1 MEIAKEISSFVTQ
14 EFSTQRYKD
23 FVSYVFS
30 NGEGFEFLIE
40 KFEEPEE
47 NFTYIKKEYCLL
59 PEPLNHKLQFY
70 VFEVDSVNAKIGL
83 YKELKKRLETI
94 DSSAVLA
101 CFYQEG
107 NPTFRLSLITR
118 SLNEDGGIDYSSKRQ
133 SFVLGNYNKT
143 ALLKFGELAKNTK
156 DPLKTLEALTQAFS
170 VENVTKEFYNKIVES
185 FENFA
190 QEIKF
195 PIQQDE
201 TYIRQFIL
209 RMFSR
214 ILFCKFLEKKEI
226 IPSKI
231 WDREYIKTTNYY
243 HDVLEPL
250 FFQTLN
256 TEKDCRD
263 YGLIDT
269 KIQELLRDIPY
280 LNGGLFAPQEGDFFD
295 LKNPTAHIND
305 LVVPNSLFNDL
316 FETLET
322 FHFTIDEST
331 SLDQEIG
338 LDPEMLGMV
347 FENLL
352 SVLFTDNKV
361 DKLSSLRKKT
371 GSYYTPREIVS
382 YMVKSSILEYLKTN
396 TKLNEKELTELV
408 FDYKNSF
415 GDEEQKDIIQKLYA
429 FKVLDPACGSGA
441 FPMGMLQEICLILEA
456 LNHTDNLYDQK
467 LSILQNNIYGVD
479 IQPMA
484 IEIARLRCFLSLICE
499 EDKEHIAPLPN
510 LEFKFISANS
520 LISMPKNDNVLIYDA
535 YNTIKEIMDQY
546 FTSLDKRDLQKK
558 YKEAQQIIAKEYQFS
573 SLVEYDP
580 FNPQSVAGFFDG
592 ELMFKIKEFDCVIGN
607 PPYIRKQGLDK
618 SNSKQYQKSFAS
630 ATKNYDIYV
639 LFVEQCLKMIS
650 KKGQIAFIMPHKWL
664 NSDFGAGL
672 RELTKNKIHTIISFG
687 CFQIFEVST
696 YTALQWFRQ
705 ESGEVKFVQ
714 APQEINSAQEMSRF
728 LTKLTPSDFLAF
740 PTDSLTSSP
749 WYFGGDLSQNIF
761 SKVTSHTPLKEIF
774 RIFVG
779 LQTSKDSVYFLYDC
793 QEGES
798 TTKGYSQELECN
810 VEIENALL
818 KPLLMGDSFHRYDTP
833 STELRVLFPYYQG
846 EDSKG
851 NTKMYLY
858 DESTLKER
866 FPKGYAYLKKCEK
879 VLRARENGRLK
890 SDEQWWRYIYP
901 KNQLLFGK
909 EKLLCPDICDKMQ
922 FSWDRQGEFYFT
934 TTIYGYIKSENFENL
949 DYRFLLAV
957 LNSGLTW
964 WYLSQ
969 VSSVMRGGFYRNK
982 PAYIQDFCI
991 PNLSPKEQEPFIEL
1005 VDKILKAKEQ
1015 NPQANTSAQERE
1027 INNLVYTLYNLTDEE
1042 IQIIENKE

>member
-1 MEIAKEISSFVTQ
+1 MNIAKEISSFVTQ

-23 FVSYVFS
+23 FISYIFS

-40 KFEEPEE
+40 DFEEPEE
-47 NFTYIKKEYCLL
+47 KFIYIKKEYCLL
-59 PEPLNHKLQFY
+59 PEPLNLGNFQKLQFY

-94 DSSAVLA
+94 DSSAILA

-118 SLNEDGGIDYSSKRQ
+118 SLDEKGNIKYSSSKRQ

-143 ALLKFGELAKNTK
+143 ALLKFNELAKNTK
-156 DPLKTLEALTQAFS
+156 DPSKTLEALTQAFS

-185 FENFA
+185 FEEFA
-190 QEIKF
+190 KEIKF
-195 PIQQDE
+195 PIKQED
-201 TYIRQFIL
+201 TYTRQFIL

-214 ILFCKFLEKKEI
+214 ILFCKFLEKKEV

-295 LKNPTAHIND
+295 PKNPTAHIND
-305 LVVPNSLFNDL
+305 LIIPNSLFDKL
-316 FETLET
+316 FETLDT

-331 SLDQEIG
+331 PLDQEVG

-352 SVLFTDNKV
+352 SILFTDNKV
-361 DKLSSLRKKT
+361 DEIDSLRKKT

-382 YMVKSSILEYLKTN
+382 YMVKNSILEYLKTN
-396 TKLNEKELTELV
+396 TKLNEKELAELV

-415 GDEEQKDIIQKLYA
+415 GDEEKSSIVSKLNN

-456 LNHTDNLYDQK
+456 LNHTDNLYNQK

-484 IEIARLRCFLSLICE
+484 IEIARLRCFLSLVCE
-499 EDKEHIAPLPN
+499 ENKDHISPLPN

-520 LISMPKNDNVLIYDA
+520 LIPMPKNDNVLIYDA

-546 FTSLDKRDLQKK
+546 FTSSDKKDLQKK

-592 ELMFKIKEFDCVIGN
+592 ELMFRVKEFDCIIGN
-607 PPYIRKQGLDK
+607 PPYGASLNDDEKKKYKEIYKSSSSDTAQLFIFLADKFLSKNGINTFIVPKALTFATNWKQIR
-618 SNSKQYQKSFAS
+618 
-630 ATKNYDIYV
+630 
-639 LFVEQCLKMIS
+639 
-650 KKGQIAFIMPHKWL
+650 
-664 NSDFGAGL
+664 
-672 RELTKNKIHTIISFG
+672 
-687 CFQIFEVST
+687 
-696 YTALQWFRQ
+696 
-705 ESGEVKFVQ
+705 
-714 APQEINSAQEMSRF
+714 
-728 LTKLTPSDFLAF
+728 DFLKPNVSYIIDCGKA
-740 PTDSLTSSP
+740 
-749 WYFGGDLSQNIF
+749 W
-761 SKVTSHTPLKEIF
+761 SHVL
-774 RIFVG
+774 
-779 LQTSKDSVYFLYDC
+779 
-793 QEGES
+793 
-798 TTKGYSQELECN
+798 LEMI
-810 VEIENALL
+810 V
-818 KPLLMGDSFHRYDTP
+818 
-833 STELRVLFPYYQG
+833 
-846 EDSKG
+846 
-851 NTKMYLY
+851 
-858 DESTLKER
+858 
-866 FPKGYAYLKKCEK
+866 YLKKK
-879 VLRARENGRLK
+879 DMPTH
-890 SDEQWWRYIYP
+890 SYITGFLNEERGISQMLEVP
-901 KNQLLFGK
+901 KEYVELFGFYPNDLSK
-909 EKLLCPDICDKMQ
+909 EELQVGVRIRGEFPCNLGDYGKNFRGDNFQNAVLKQGDITVLGGREIQQYHIKGIKGYIENNLKLSEKSLIQKNSILMQRLIAHIQKPTPHIKMIGTIIESKKAKDFRIVDTVYQIVCNPSISNSYILGCLHSNFLNWYCYRFTFAKAIRTFQ
-922 FSWDRQGEFYFT
+922 FSAET
-934 TTIYGYIKSENFENL
+934 
-949 DYRFLLAV
+949 A
-957 LNSGLTW
+957 
-964 WYLSQ
+964 
-969 VSSVMRGGFYRNK
+969 MR
-982 PAYIQDFCI
+982 I
-991 PNLSPKEQEPFIEL
+991 PIPQITESNQSTADKIIAL
-1005 VDKILKAKEQ
+1005 VEEILKAKEQ
-1015 NPQANTSAQERE
+1015 NPKADTSAQESE
-1027 INNLVYTLYNLTDEE
+1027 IDKLVYALYNLTPEE
-1042 IQIIENKE
+1042 IAIIEEK

>member
-40 KFEEPEE
+40 KFEEPEK

-101 CFYQEG
+101 CFYQKG

-118 SLNEDGGIDYSSKRQ
+118 SLNEDGGIDYSSSKRQ

-143 ALLKFGELAKNTK
+143 ALLKFNELAKNTK
-156 DPLKTLEALTQAFS
+156 DPSKTLEALTQAFS
-170 VENVTKEFYNKIVES
+170 IENVTKEFYNKIVES
-185 FENFA
+185 FEEFA
-190 QEIKF
+190 KEIKF
-195 PIQQDE
+195 PIKQED
-201 TYIRQFIL
+201 TYTRQFIL

-214 ILFCKFLEKKEI
+214 ILFCKFLEKKEV

-280 LNGGLFAPQEGDFFD
+280 LNGGLFAPQDGDFFD
-295 LKNPTAHIND
+295 PQNPTAHIND
-305 LVVPNSLFNDL
+305 LIVPNGLFDDL
-316 FETLET
+316 FETLEI

-331 SLDQEIG
+331 PLDQEVG

-408 FDYKNSF
+408 FDYKSSF
-415 GDEEQKDIIQKLYA
+415 EEEEQKDIVQKLHA

-456 LNHTDNLYDQK
+456 LNHADNPYDQK

-520 LISMPKNDNVLIYDA
+520 LISIPKNDNVLIYDA

-546 FTSLDKRDLQKK
+546 FTSSDKKDLQKK

-607 PPYIRKQGLDK
+607 PPYIKEQGNKELFTLTKALRTYQGKMDMWYHFAGRALELLKQNGEL
-618 SNSKQYQKSFAS
+618 SFI
-630 ATKNYDIYV
+630 ATNNWTTNAGAKKLRNI
-639 LFVEQCLKMIS
+639 LLEESQFIS
-650 KKGQIAFIMPHKWL
+650 LI
-664 NSDFGAGL
+664 DFGAYKVFESADIQTMIMRFKKLDSPKQYSFDYRKIIATKPNDTHRIALLQKVKYEGNL
-672 RELTKNKIHTIISFG
+672 YLDARIEKKELIDKNLTFTAFDSIFKSILNNANAFLTEDEVAQGIVYPQENINKKSLAKLG
-687 CFQIFEVST
+687 NNFQIGQGIQKLSNHEKDNLKLSHK
-696 YTALQWFRQ
+696 
-705 ESGEVKFVQ
+705 ESE
-714 APQEINSAQEMSRF
+714 
-728 LTKLTPSDFLAF
+728 
-740 PTDSLTSSP
+740 
-749 WYFGGDLSQNIF
+749 
-761 SKVTSHTPLKEIF
+761 
-774 RIFVG
+774 
-779 LQTSKDSVYFLYDC
+779 
-793 QEGES
+793 
-798 TTKGYSQELECN
+798 
-810 VEIENALL
+810 LL
-818 KPLLMGDSFHRYDTP
+818 KPIYETSEVTKYFTFPQNKYWVIYTDSSFKNPNSMDDYPKLKQHLDRFKEVITSDNKPYGLHRARDERFFTGSP
-833 STELRVLFPYYQG
+833 RIIALRKCAKEPIFSYVDFDCYVSATFYIIKTDRF
-846 EDSKG
+846 DSKFLIG
-851 NTKMYLY
+851 LLNSSLIRFW
-858 DESTLKER
+858 LKH
-866 FPKGYAYLKKCEK
+866 KG
-879 VLRARENGRLK
+879 
-890 SDEQWWRYIYP
+890 
-901 KNQLLFGK
+901 
-909 EKLLCPDICDKMQ
+909 KMQ
-922 FSWDRQGEFYFT
+922 GNNYQIDKEPL
-934 TTIYGYIKSENFENL
+934 INIPLIKITES
-949 DYRFLLAV
+949 
-957 LNSGLTW
+957 
-964 WYLSQ
+964 
-969 VSSVMRGGFYRNK
+969 NK
-982 PAYIQDFCI
+982 PTADKII
-991 PNLSPKEQEPFIEL
+991 ALVKE
-1005 VDKILKAKEQ
+1005 ILKAKEQ
-1015 NPQANTSAQERE
+1015 NPQANTSVQEDKIDE
-1027 INNLVYTLYNLTDEE
+1027 FVYQLYNLTPEE
-1042 IQIIENKE
+1042 IAIIEGKNG